1 MLARFALDD
10 LANWKDKK
18 KRKPLVVRGARQ
30 VGKSCLIRMFAEEA
44 GLDLLEINIE
54 LHDDYIGCFTSK
66 DPRQIVTL
74 LELKTS
80 RKIIPGKTLLFLDE
94 IQTAPEILASLRY
107 FYELL
112 PELHVIAA
120 GSLLEFILEEHTFS
134 MPVGRIE
141 YLHLGPMTFK
151 EFLDGTGRAQLK
163 NFIEMFEFQESFP
176 TVIHEELMTVFRLYS
191 AIGGMPEAI
200 QAYADTGSLLEVD
213 AVKQSILLTYRNDF
227 SKYGRRV
234 KNTSLQKVFQKLP
247 LQVGQK
253 LKYVNLDRNEK
264 SSDLKKALHLL
275 ALARVYYPVFHTA
288 ANGVPLRAESNEKMQ
303 KPLFLDVG
311 LLTAASGMSYADIAA
326 VDEVK
331 LINSG
336 SICEQFVGQHLLY
349 ARPRYEEP
357 ELFYWCRE
365 KRQASSE
372 IDYVLAVGNMIF
384 PVEVKAGK
392 TGTLKSLQIFIREKG
407 LRAGVR
413 FNADLPAFHAA
424 DFTLPGVSETFR
436 LLSLPLYMVE
446 ELPRIIRSIFPG

>member
-1 MLARFALDD
+1 MLTRNALQY
-10 LANWKDKK
+10 LKTWKNRQS
-18 KRKPLVVRGARQ
+18 RKPLVIRGARQ
-30 VGKSCLIRMFAEEA
+30 AGKLYLVRIFSQNV
-44 GLDLLEINIE
+44 GLDIVEINLE
-54 LHDDYIGCFTSK
+54 LNEDYAGCFEAK
-66 DPRQIVTL
+66 DPSQIITL

-80 RKIIPGKTLLFLDE
+80 RKIVPGKTLLFLDE
-94 IQTAPEILASLRY
+94 IQVAPQILASLRY

-120 GSLLEFILEEHTFS
+120 GSLLEFVLEEHTFS

-151 EFLDGTGRAQLK
+151 EFLRGTNRDQLRE
-163 NFIEMFEFQESFP
+163 FIEQYNFQDKLPS
-176 TVIHEELMTVFRLYS
+176 VIHEELMKALKFYCAV
-191 AIGGMPEAI
+191 GGMPEAV
-200 QAYADTGSLLEVD
+200 QTYQDSGSMLEVEMI
-213 AVKQSILLTYRNDF
+213 KNSILLTYRDDF
-227 SKYGRRV
+227 NKYGKRAEHVR
-234 KNTSLQKVFQKLP
+234 LQKVFQKLP

-264 SSDLKKALHLL
+264 SSKLKAALHLL
-275 ALARVYYPVFHTA
+275 ALARVYMPIYHSS

-311 LLTAASGMSYADIAA
+311 LLVTACGMSYAEISSADKIT
-326 VDEVK
+326 

-336 SICEQFVGQHLLY
+336 PVCEQFIGQHLLY
-349 ARPRYEEP
+349 SRPCYEEP

-372 IDYVLAVGNMIF
+372 VDYIQTCRDLIF

-392 TGTLKSLQIFIREKG
+392 TGTLKSLQVFIKEKG
-407 LRAGVR
+407 VGLGVR
-413 FNADLPAFHAA
+413 FNADLPTIHEAKFS
-424 DFTLPGVSETFR
+424 LPETTGTFK

-446 ELPRIIRSIFPG
+446 ELPRIIDHL